1 MGKAPQPAPSTNA
14 LMVRFQPAGHHHI
27 IFHHWAFYADIR
39 QKKIKCTFLGKND
52 LIHTILG
59 GTRPPILGGC
69 RPLYHGGC
77 IFWQQ
82 KRRCTTLTYLLY
94 LHQGSHWTLTFS
106 PSVASL
112 SCGPARAI
120 TPASKYTLQYLLL
133 FIPVTETQDGF
144 LLVLVMKVILNKV
157 AIDNGWAL
165 SILNV
170 LFER

>member
-1 MGKAPQPAPSTNA
+1 MQTSAKKRLSAH
-14 LMVRFQPAGHHHI
+14 F
-27 IFHHWAFYADIR
+27 WAKMILF
-39 QKKIKCTFLGKND
+39 TLFLGAPGHQFWGAVD
-52 LIHTILG
+52 
-59 GTRPPILGGC
+59 C

-94 LHQGSHWTLTFS
+94 LYQGSHSTLTFS
-106 PSVASL
+106 PSVVSL

-157 AIDNGWAL
+157 AIDNG
-165 SILNV
+165 
-170 LFER
+170 